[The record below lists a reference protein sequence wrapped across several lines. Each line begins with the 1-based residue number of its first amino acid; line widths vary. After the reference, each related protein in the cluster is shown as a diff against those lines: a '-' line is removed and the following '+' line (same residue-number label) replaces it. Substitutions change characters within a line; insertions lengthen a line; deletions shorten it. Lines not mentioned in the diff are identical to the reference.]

1 MKDTVI
7 VTTVSSSGSVAAD
20 YNLATFNIGLDH
32 LDDTVPEAKLR
43 LKDKVD
49 QLMLALD
56 NIKSTHQVELI
67 KNSLKTSINVQ
78 PHYEYGK
85 NNKTK
90 LVGFMASYVMSFKIS
105 DMDKVSIVY
114 DQLTSLPEVTVQNP
128 QYQVKHADKL
138 KKKALEK
145 AWNSVEERFTEECEV
160 LGLKR
165 ENYEVISWRVNYNDH
180 NREYGA
186 KVMALSAGVSR
197 SMTAPDPIDL
207 FSGQANIMVDLSVN
221 YGYRD

>member
-7 VTTVSSSGSVAAD
+7 VATVSSSGSVAAD
-20 YNLATFNIGLDH
+20 YNLATFHIGLDH

-43 LKDKVD
+43 LKEKVD

-56 NIKSTHQVELI
+56 NIKSKHQVEII

-85 NNKTK
+85 NGKNK
-90 LVGFMASYVMSFKIS
+90 LIGFMASYEMSFKVS
-105 DMDKVSIVY
+105 DMDKVSFIY
-114 DQLTSLPEVTVQNP
+114 DELTSLPEVTVQNP
-128 QYQVKHADKL
+128 QYQVKNADKL
-138 KKKALEK
+138 KKKALQRARK
-145 AWNSVEERFTEECEV
+145 NVEERFAEECEI

-165 ENYEVISWRVNYNDH
+165 ENYEIISWRVNYNDH

-186 KVMALSAGVSR
+186 RVMALTAGASKSV
-197 SMTAPDPIDL
+197 AADPIDL
-207 FSGQANIMVDLSVN
+207 FSGQASIMVDLSVN